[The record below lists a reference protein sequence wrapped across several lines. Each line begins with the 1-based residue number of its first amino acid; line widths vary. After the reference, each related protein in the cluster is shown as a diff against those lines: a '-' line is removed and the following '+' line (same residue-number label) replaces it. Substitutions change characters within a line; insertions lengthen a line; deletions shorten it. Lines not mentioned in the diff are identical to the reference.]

1 MTTQITLT
9 SELQAINT
17 MLSIIGE
24 APVSSI
30 TENIGADVS
39 IAKQILDES
48 SVDIQSKGWNY
59 NTELSYPLPLDS
71 DSKVP
76 VPTNCVWLTTR
87 PSDNTSQVV
96 IRNGF
101 LYDKENRRFT
111 FSGTQKVDMIILLPF
126 EELPQFARRYII
138 TTAGRRFQARYLGSK
153 ELAGFTQQDEQDAL
167 VNCEQLDAANEKQNI
182 LSTGTPNRIIFRNA
196 TRRNY

>member
-1 MTTQITLT
+1 MPTQITLT

-30 TENIGADVS
+30 TENLGADIS

-48 SVDIQSKGWNY
+48 AVDIQSKGWNF
-59 NTELSYPLPLDS
+59 NTEEAYPLALNS

-87 PSDNTSQVV
+87 SVENQNRVV

-101 LYDKENRRFT
+101 LYVDFVLLFHYYLFVE
-111 FSGTQKVDMIILLPF
+111 GTEAHQHRKSDVLL
-126 EELPQFARRYII
+126 LIH
-138 TTAGRRFQARYLGSK
+138 
-153 ELAGFTQQDEQDAL
+153 
-167 VNCEQLDAANEKQNI
+167 
-182 LSTGTPNRIIFRNA
+182 
-196 TRRNY
+196 

>member
-1 MTTQITLT
+1 MPTQITLT
-9 SELQAINT
+9 TELQAINT

-30 TENIGADVS
+30 TENLGADIS

-48 SVDIQSKGWNY
+48 AVDIQSKGWNF
-59 NTELSYPLPLDS
+59 NTEEAYPLALNS

-87 PSDNTSQVV
+87 SVENQNRVV

-101 LYDKENRRFT
+101 LYDKANRT
-111 FSGTQKVDMIILLPF
+111 FIFSAAQTVDMIILLPF
-126 EELPQFARRYII
+126 EELPQFARRFIV

-153 ELAGFTQQDEQDAL
+153 ELAGFTQQDEMDAL
-167 VNCEQLDAANEKQNI
+167 ATCEQLDAANEKQNI
-182 LSTGTPNRIIFRNA
+182 LSSDISNRIIYRNG
-196 TRRNY
+196 TRRFY

>member
-59 NTELSYPLPLDS
+59 NT
-71 DSKVP
+71 
-76 VPTNCVWLTTR
+76 
-87 PSDNTSQVV
+87 
-96 IRNGF
+96 
-101 LYDKENRRFT
+101 
-111 FSGTQKVDMIILLPF
+111 
-126 EELPQFARRYII
+126 
-138 TTAGRRFQARYLGSK
+138 
-153 ELAGFTQQDEQDAL
+153 
-167 VNCEQLDAANEKQNI
+167 
-182 LSTGTPNRIIFRNA
+182 
-196 TRRNY
+196 

>member
-101 LYDKENRRFT
+101 L
-111 FSGTQKVDMIILLPF
+111 
-126 EELPQFARRYII
+126 
-138 TTAGRRFQARYLGSK
+138 
-153 ELAGFTQQDEQDAL
+153 
-167 VNCEQLDAANEKQNI
+167 
-182 LSTGTPNRIIFRNA
+182 
-196 TRRNY
+196 

>member
-1 MTTQITLT
+1 MTQITLT
-9 SELQAINT
+9 TELQAINT

-30 TENIGADVS
+30 TENLGADVS

-48 SVDIQSKGWNY
+48 AVDIQSKGWNF
-59 NTELSYPLPLDS
+59 NTEETYTLALDS

-87 PSDNTSQVV
+87 TADNTSKVI

-101 LYDKENRRFT
+101 LYDKENKTYT
-111 FSGTQKVDMIILLPF
+111 FVAAQVVDMIILLPF
-126 EELPQFARRYII
+126 EELPQFARRYIT

-153 ELAGFTQQDEQDAL
+153 ELAGFSQQDEMDAL
-167 VNCEQLDAANEKQNI
+167 ANCEQLDAANEKQNM
-182 LSTGTPNRIIFRNA
+182 LSNSISNRIIFRNG
-196 TRRNY
+196 TRRFY